1 MVIHPGTST
10 RKVYPSWSPRRPPR
24 AEEFKEMNVKCLD
37 ATPFDIP
44 RAHSTFPAEETATS
58 QEAAEIAPRYGLSQ
72 WRALRFAFH
81 WRLRETL
88 CAGLRCFPGAKSTYK
103 NGEINRSE
111 RVTRDD
117 FEFRASRMAS

>member
-1 MVIHPGTST
+1 MKMMKGRRCFKASNLT
-10 RKVYPSWSPRRPPR
+10 RI
-24 AEEFKEMNVKCLD
+24 FLL
-37 ATPFDIP
+37 
-44 RAHSTFPAEETATS
+44 AHGKYAEETATS
-58 QEAAEIAPRYGLSQ
+58 QEAAGIAPRYGLSP

>member
-10 RKVYPSWSPRRPPR
+10 RKVYPSWSPRRPRR

-37 ATPFDIP
+37 ATPFDP
-44 RAHSTFPAEETATS
+44 
-58 QEAAEIAPRYGLSQ
+58 PRYGLSP